1 MLTKKM
7 PKSSREN
14 YDDVMSTHHEEDV
27 SSLTR
32 ENILLT
38 EKSPKSSRE
47 NCDDVMSTRHEEDAS
62 SLTRENILLTEKYQ
76 KSRPEYLCST
86 CDYNTSKKTNYS
98 KHLLTLKHILLTEKS
113 QKYQKSSSELNC
125 SICHYTTSKKS
136 NYEKHLLTRK
146 HMVLLKKSQN
156 NDNEENTRH
165 VCNNCMAIYHS
176 KQGLWNHKQKCKEV
190 PTPAPQQP
198 PDLAQMFM
206 TMVKQN
212 NEFKELILEQNEKD
226 QELKTAIIEL
236 SKRENMVIHNTNNT
250 NSNNT
255 NHFNINLFLNE
266 KCKDALNITDFVN
279 SLTIDFED
287 LEYVGNNGYV
297 DGITNL
303 FVKGLKELDIYKRP
317 IHCTDVKRETLYIKD
332 DDVWEK
338 DTHVNSKIKKV
349 IGKIANKNIMKI
361 SSWQHAHPECSV
373 LDSSAYNLHMR
384 IMKQSLNGGPPE
396 QSDRNDSKILK
407 NIARIVYIDKKA
419 ELIE

>member
-1 MLTKKM
+1 MDMLTKKM

-14 YDDVMSTHHEEDV
+14 CDDDMSTYREEDV
-27 SSLTR
+27 
-32 ENILLT
+32 
-38 EKSPKSSRE
+38 
-47 NCDDVMSTRHEEDAS
+47 S

-76 KSRPEYLCST
+76 KSRPEYLCSI
-86 CDYNTSKKTNYS
+86 CDYNTSKKTNYN
-98 KHLLTLKHILLTEKS
+98 KHILTLKHTLLTEKS
-113 QKYQKSSSELNC
+113 QKNQKSSSELNC

-156 NDNEENTRH
+156 KDNEENTRH
-165 VCNNCMAIYHS
+165 VCDNCMAVYHS
-176 KQGLWNHKQKCKEV
+176 KQGLWNHKQKCKDA
-190 PTPAPQQP
+190 PTPLPP